1 MEFEKTMRLRQ
12 IYNFKEI
19 QFNSR
24 NINIYIYIYIYTYSI
39 QAEILALYV
48 EE

>member
-24 NINIYIYIYIYTYSI
+24 NIHTYIYIHTYSI